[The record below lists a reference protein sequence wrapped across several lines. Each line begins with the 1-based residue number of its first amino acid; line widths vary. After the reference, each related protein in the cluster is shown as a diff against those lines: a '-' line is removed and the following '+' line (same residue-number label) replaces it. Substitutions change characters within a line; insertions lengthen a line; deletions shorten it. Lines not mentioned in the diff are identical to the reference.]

1 MTRIPLKTDDE
12 LDPAT
17 RELFAGMVA
26 RGGKVP
32 DLYRLLANAPELLQA
47 WTDLAWP
54 LRAADH
60 ASRALREL
68 LIMRTAQLTGA
79 RYEWAHHW
87 SLAVI
92 AGVAEEQLRALADW
106 ESSDLFNV
114 QERAALSLADEMVR
128 DGHPSDAAFAPVRK
142 LFDEKA
148 TIQIVLTVAFYVC
161 VARFAGA
168 FALDL
173 ESGYEAVPLLPAHPS
188 HQPSETL
195 A

>member
-17 RELFAGMVA
+17 RALFEGMVQ

-54 LRAADH
+54 LRAVDH
-60 ASRALREL
+60 AGRALREL

-87 SLAVI
+87 PLAVA
-92 AGVAEEQLRALADW
+92 AGVTEDELHALADW
-106 ESSDLFNV
+106 RSSRLFTAE
-114 QERAALSLADEMVR
+114 QRAALGLADEMVR
-128 DGHPSDAAFAPVRK
+128 DGHPSDAAFAPVRE
-142 LFDEKA
+142 LFDDKA
-148 TIQIVLTVAFYVC
+148 VIQIALTVAFYVC

-168 FALDL
+168 FELDL
-173 ESGYEAVPLLPAHPS
+173 EPGYESVPPLP
-188 HQPSETL
+188 QL
-195 A
+195 